1 MAKNRQRKNYSMK
14 ERISYHE
21 GRSIVGGKRGAY
33 SQGYVKGAKTAVS
46 RAKNYY
52 GGYKGGAK

>member
-1 MAKNRQRKNYSMK
+1 MTSNRQRKNYSMK

-21 GRSIVGGKRGAY
+21 GRSKAGGKRGAY
-33 SQGYVKGAKTAVS
+33 SQGYVKGARTAVS

-52 GGYKGGAK
+52 GGNKGGRK

>member
-1 MAKNRQRKNYSMK
+1 MARNRHSKNYSMK

-21 GRSIVGGKRGAY
+21 GRSKAGGKRGAY
-33 SQGYVKGAKTAVS
+33 SAGYVKGARTAAS

-52 GGYKGGAK
+52 GGNKGGKA